1 MRWLPTIRS
10 LSVPAA
16 VRCIRAWCSGR
27 WSRCAV
33 SSACR
38 QPRPRMRSATALR
51 LICWGPGAICARFR
65 SCWATPAYRRRSGI
79 HRSRPNG
86 SSPFTTALILGRDCH
101 IKTRSHAARQG
112 GEMDLGLKGKK
123 AIVTGGT
130 RGIGRAIAD
139 LLADEGCNLA
149 LCARSRAGVDE
160 AVAALAGKGV
170 KAHGGVVDVAD
181 TKALRGW
188 VAETAG
194 KFGGLDIFIA
204 NVSAL
209 AQAMDEDSW
218 RRSLDIDVLGT
229 VAGVGAAIPYL
240 EKSPSGAIVLIG
252 TTGAVESAGAPR
264 PYASVKAALAPY
276 VKALARNL
284 AQKGVR
290 ANMVSPGNVYFKGGV
305 WNVLEENN
313 PELFQTMVGR
323 NPMGRMGTPAEV
335 ASAVVFLA
343 SPRASFITGTNLIVD
358 GALTQR
364 VQF

>member
-1 MRWLPTIRS
+1 MD
-10 LSVPAA
+10 
-16 VRCIRAWCSGR
+16 
-27 WSRCAV
+27 
-33 SSACR
+33 
-38 QPRPRMRSATALR
+38 LR
-51 LICWGPGAICARFR
+51 L
-65 SCWATPAYRRRSGI
+65 
-79 HRSRPNG
+79 
-86 SSPFTTALILGRDCH
+86 
-101 IKTRSHAARQG
+101 K
-112 GEMDLGLKGKK
+112 GEK

-139 LLADEGCNLA
+139 LLADEGCNVA
-149 LCARSRAGVDE
+149 LCARGRTGVDE
-160 AVAALAGKGV
+160 AVTAITGKGV

-181 TKALRGW
+181 TKALRAW
-188 VAETAG
+188 VAEAAG
-194 KFGGLDIFIA
+194 ALGGIDIFVA

-229 VAGVGAAIPYL
+229 VAGVEAAIPFL
-240 EKSPSGAIVLIG
+240 EKSSAGAIVVLG
-252 TTGAVESAGAPR
+252 TTGAVEIAGAPR

-305 WNVLEENN
+305 WNLLEQNN
-313 PELFQTMVGR
+313 PELFKTMVGR
-323 NPMGRMGTPAEV
+323 NPMGRMGTPEEV
-335 ASAVVFLA
+335 ANAVVFLA
-343 SPRASFITGTNLIVD
+343 SPRASFITGTNLIID